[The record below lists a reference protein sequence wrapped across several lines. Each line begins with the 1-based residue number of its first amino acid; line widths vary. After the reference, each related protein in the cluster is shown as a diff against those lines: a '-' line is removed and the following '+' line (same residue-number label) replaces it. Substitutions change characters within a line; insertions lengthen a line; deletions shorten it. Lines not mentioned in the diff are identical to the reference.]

1 MYPRLNCNS
10 TLGNGTTSNFPE
22 AFNVEYKLDGSSS
35 WITVAQFTDIPN
47 PKGQPVAFD
56 FDYTNARYIRIRPTK
71 IGAPAADAYWEYRMQ
86 LAELELY
93 ATNLMDE
100 NIASNATISADTK
113 LEVSGAWSVAYLTD
127 GVTAYKSGTSRG
139 YTSDALKV
147 ENVKTNPHKIEF
159 TFAEAVKLN
168 EMILYPRS
176 DAKDAYGTT
185 PNFPTAY
192 YIEAYNSTLGQYE
205 KVYEI
210 SDLEN
215 PSFRPVYNIFD
226 KDVTTTK
233 VRLCV
238 TGLGTQPTDEPLY
251 RLQFAEIKL
260 GYVEAIV
267 DSFAKNPTV
276 ALTPSNT
283 ITIADKDAS
292 VSVSSSVTG
301 VSGNKSALVFSVEDE
316 KGFPVDFLTLSDIT
330 DSSVKLSAS
339 KEGVAYV
346 VARLESF
353 PQIAAKTAVESEVIE
368 TVLYGDVDTDGSVN
382 PIDLV
387 TLSRF
392 VALWS
397 GYDASVINEDNSD
410 VNTDESVD
418 GVDTVILARHLADWT
433 GYNYLP
439 FIV

>member
-1 MYPRLNCNS
+1 M
-10 TLGNGTTSNFPE
+10 
-22 AFNVEYKLDGSSS
+22 
-35 WITVAQFTDIPN
+35 
-47 PKGQPVAFD
+47 
-56 FDYTNARYIRIRPTK
+56 
-71 IGAPAADAYWEYRMQ
+71 
-86 LAELELY
+86 
-93 ATNLMDE
+93 
-100 NIASNATISADTK
+100 
-113 LEVSGAWSVAYLTD
+113 
-127 GVTAYKSGTSRG
+127 
-139 YTSDALKV
+139 
-147 ENVKTNPHKIEF
+147 
-159 TFAEAVKLN
+159 
-168 EMILYPRS
+168 
-176 DAKDAYGTT
+176 
-185 PNFPTAY
+185 
-192 YIEAYNSTLGQYE
+192 
-205 KVYEI
+205 
-210 SDLEN
+210 
-215 PSFRPVYNIFD
+215 
-226 KDVTTTK
+226 
-233 VRLCV
+233 

-260 GYVEAIV
+260 GYVESSV

-276 ALTPSNT
+276 ALVPSNM
-283 ITIADKDAS
+283 ITIADKDSS

-418 GVDTVILARHLADWT
+418 SVDTVILARHLADWT
-433 GYNYLP
+433 GYKYLP
-439 FIV
+439 FVV